1 MEYRMKQKGDKKKI
15 WLVLTIFFLVA
26 AIISGGICIHQ
37 TVVRARAQKERE
49 ELTSLVNDIPEETE
63 SAAPQDTPAGTAMPE
78 TEPEKEWKDYTQEE
92 KYQAY
97 LDTYGIE
104 IPKKNL
110 DFEELRETVNG
121 DIYAWVYVPGTNV
134 DDPIV
139 QHPTEDSYY
148 LKYNLDGSEG
158 YPGGIYTEASCNSKD
173 FTDRMTVIYGHNMKN
188 GKGFGTLHNFEDP
201 EFFEENRYIFIYL
214 PDDVL
219 VYEIFAAYE
228 GSNNHIIFGHEWD
241 DVSWVQYLTDTL
253 SLDGKKDNRLDAYE
267 FHADDLVLTLST
279 CVRNVPNKRYLVQ
292 GVLLDEAR

>member
-1 MEYRMKQKGDKKKI
+1 MKQNDDKKKI
-15 WLVLTIFFLVA
+15 WLVLAIIFLAA

-37 TVVRARAQKERE
+37 YAVRARAQKERE
-49 ELTSLVNDIPEETE
+49 ELASLVNEIPEETE
-63 SAAPQDTPAGTAMPE
+63 SSGQQTPPTETTTPE
-78 TEPEKEWKDYTQEE
+78 TEPEKEWKDYTLEE

-110 DFEELRETVNG
+110 DFDELRETVNG

-134 DDPIV
+134 DDPVV

-148 LKYNLDGSEG
+148 LNYNLDGSKG
-158 YPGGIYTEASCNSKD
+158 YPGGIYTEVSCNGKD

-188 GKGFGTLHNFEDP
+188 GKGFGTLHNFEDSD
-201 EFFEENRYIFIYL
+201 FFEENRYIFIYL
-214 PDDVL
+214 PDDVK

-228 GSNNHIIFGHEWD
+228 GSSNHIIFGHEWD
-241 DVSWVQYLTDTL
+241 DASWVQYLSDTL
-253 SLDGKKDNRLDAYE
+253 LSDGTKDNKLDSYE
-267 FHADDLVLTLST
+267 FQADDLVLTLST

>member
-1 MEYRMKQKGDKKKI
+1 MKQNDDKKKI
-15 WLVLTIFFLVA
+15 WLVLAIIFLAA

-37 TVVRARAQKERE
+37 YVVRARAQKERE
-49 ELTSLVNDIPEETE
+49 ELASLVNEIPEETE
-63 SAAPQDTPAGTAMPE
+63 SSGQQTPPTETATPE
-78 TEPEKEWKDYTQEE
+78 TEPEKEWKDYTLEE

-110 DFEELRETVNG
+110 DFDELRETVNG

-134 DDPIV
+134 DDPVV

-148 LKYNLDGSEG
+148 LNYNLDGSKG
-158 YPGGIYTEASCNSKD
+158 YPGGIYTEVSCNGKD

-188 GKGFGTLHNFEDP
+188 GKGFGTLHNFEDSD
-201 EFFEENRYIFIYL
+201 FFEENRYIFIYL
-214 PDDVL
+214 PNDVK

-228 GSNNHIIFGHEWD
+228 GSSNHIIFGHEWND
-241 DVSWVQYLTDTL
+241 ASWVQYLSDTL
-253 SLDGKKDNRLDAYE
+253 LSDGPKDNKLDAYE
-267 FHADDLVLTLST
+267 FQADDLVLTLST